1 MTKPTA
7 YLLLG
12 CKGSDQFRVLA
23 DLIEFG
29 TDKEE
34 VSVVYHS
41 VGDTE
46 VVETDF
52 LVKHREVQIAPY
64 TLAEGKVD
72 VSVPESTDLV
82 FVVAD
87 GLSDPTDTVE
97 AFHAWLPESG
107 CELGRVATVLNCDLA
122 VRQKVAFDWFECCIH
137 FSDIVLLSRREKVS
151 NKEMKLYLDHY
162 EEECYP
168 CLWEY
173 VKKGRVGNPSLVLD
187 TQPRRISR
195 IFDVPEVFEDD
206 DEEDAFEE
214 DIAGDVTKDR
224 FLKRSSGGRRALE
237 LPNIGEF
244 L

>member
-1 MTKPTA
+1 MSKPVV
-7 YLLLG
+7 YLFLG

-29 TDKEE
+29 TEKEE
-34 VSVVYHS
+34 VSALYHA
-41 VGDTE
+41 VGDAE
-46 VVETDF
+46 DVSSDF
-52 LVKHREVQIAPY
+52 KVKHREAKVAAYEIVDGR
-64 TLAEGKVD
+64 LDLSVAEGA
-72 VSVPESTDLV
+72 ELV
-82 FVVAD
+82 FITAD
-87 GLSDPTDTVE
+87 GEADPTNLVE

-107 CELGRVATVLNCDLA
+107 CELGRVVTVLHCDLA

-173 VKKGRVGNPSLVLD
+173 VKKGRVSNPSLVLD
-187 TQPRRISR
+187 TQPRRITR
-195 IFDVPEVFEDD
+195 IFDEPEFFDD
-206 DEEDAFEE
+206 DEEEDELEE

-224 FLKRSSGGRRALE
+224 FLKQASGGRRAVE
-237 LPNIGEF
+237 LPDIGEF
-244 L
+244 V